1 MEAEAK
7 PKAMR
12 VLLHICCAPCAL
24 MPVQGLQEE
33 GCELR
38 GLYYNPNIQ
47 PYTENQRR
55 LETLTAWAGSQGL
68 PLIVQDEYHP
78 ETWLRRVAFREEV
91 RCRICYH
98 DRLTRAAQVA
108 KRGKFDAF
116 TTTLLY
122 SVRQKH
128 ELVRELGEAVA
139 AERGVPFLY
148 RDFRPQWR
156 EGVQRSLELGLYRQ
170 AYCGCIFSERDR
182 YLGSGGKAKEP
193 RTPAER

>member
-1 MEAEAK
+1 
-7 PKAMR
+7 MR
-12 VLLHICCAPCAL
+12 VLVHICCAPCAI
-24 MPVQGLQEE
+24 MPVKELREE
-33 GCELR
+33 GHELR

-55 LETLTAWAGSQGL
+55 LDTLTGWAGDQAL
-68 PLIVQDEYHP
+68 DLIVQDEYEP
-78 ETWLRRVAFREEV
+78 EKWLRRIAFREEM
-91 RCRICYH
+91 RCHACYH

-108 KRGKFDAF
+108 KRGKFDVF

-128 ELVRELGEAVA
+128 ELVREIGQAVG

-148 RDFRPQWR
+148 RDFRPHWR
-156 EGVQRSLELGLYRQ
+156 EGIQRSQELGLYRQ

-182 YLGSGGKAKEP
+182 YLGSKRKRQATQ
-193 RTPAER
+193 TPAER

>member
-1 MEAEAK
+1 
-7 PKAMR
+7 MR
-12 VLLHICCAPCAL
+12 VLMHICCAPCAL
-24 MPVQGLQEE
+24 MPVQELREE

-55 LETLTAWAGSQGL
+55 LATLTGWAGDHDL
-68 PLIVQDEYHP
+68 DMIVQDEYEP
-78 ETWLRRVAFREEV
+78 EKWLRRVAFREGE

-128 ELVRELGEAVA
+128 DLVREIGEAVG
-139 AERGVPFLY
+139 AERGVQFLY
-148 RDFRPQWR
+148 RDFRPHWR
-156 EGVQRSLELGLYRQ
+156 EGIRRSQEQGLYRQ

-182 YLGSGGKAKEP
+182 YLGSGRRAQATQ
-193 RTPAER
+193 TPTER

>member
-1 MEAEAK
+1 
-7 PKAMR
+7 
-12 VLLHICCAPCAL
+12 
-24 MPVQGLQEE
+24 MPVRELQRE

-55 LETLTAWAGSQGL
+55 LETLTGWAGRRGL
-68 PLIVQDEYHP
+68 PLIVQDEYEP
-78 ETWLRRVAFREEV
+78 EKWLRRVAFREEM
-91 RCRICYH
+91 RCRICHH

-108 KRGKFDAF
+108 KRGKYDAF

-128 ELVRELGEAVA
+128 DLVRQTGEAVA

-148 RDFRPQWR
+148 RDYRPLWR
-156 EGVQRSLELGLYRQ
+156 EGIRLSQKLGLYRQ

-182 YLGSGGKAKEP
+182 YLAGGAGKAAKN
-193 RTPAER
+193 TPAER